1 MELREGGV
9 EGVVSEVTGIQYES
23 IVTQLALIQ
32 DHTHQL
38 VEAIQLAT
46 MVEVEEVSVLW
57 WEGVTCVYHTL

>member
-1 MELREGGV
+1 MPLYGIAH
-9 EGVVSEVTGIQYES
+9 SESLQS
-23 IVTQLALIQ
+23 S